1 MPLPPVIPRSE
12 ATRDPFRRHRLDRQT
27 RSAEGSFAAREIRPD
42 DEGFVILRPTIPM
55 DRRKFLKHAAT
66 LPALP
71 ALAPLI
77 AKISP
82 RQKTAATAAKPFRRV
97 RPSDPD
103 WPTPAMWDS
112 LKKQVGGR
120 LIPVADPLAPCK
132 PSPADATCTTRL
144 ADLKNPF

>member
-77 AKISP
+77 AKVSP
-82 RQKTAATAAKPFRRV
+82 AQKTAATASARAAFRRV

-103 WPTPAMWDS
+103 WP
-112 LKKQVGGR
+112 
-120 LIPVADPLAPCK
+120 
-132 PSPADATCTTRL
+132 SPARWDAL
-144 ADLKNPF
+144 